1 MIRLYYKK
9 SLLEKNWKIKDC
21 DERESLMISQR
32 HDLPPI
38 LGKLLTL
45 RNIKDE
51 NVENFLNPNFFDNI
65 PDPFDLK
72 DMLRSIERTIIAIS
86 NKEKIG
92 IIADYDVDGST
103 SAAILFNFLS
113 SFNCEISL
121 KIPHRIK
128 EGYGPNIRIMD
139 EFVEEK
145 VDLIFI
151 LDCGTSS
158 FGIVDNLNYKDKDII
173 IIDHHISEFK
183 LPKIFSII
191 NPNRF
196 DENNLMKDL
205 AAVGV
210 TFLFVMGLRR
220 KMRESDFFNNDNKE
234 PNLLYSLDLVA
245 LGTVCDVV
253 NLNKYNR
260 NFVKKGLEIIKKRS
274 HKGIASIIDKSQ
286 INRTLT
292 SDDLG
297 FVIGP
302 KLNAA
307 SRIDD
312 SSLSSKIL
320 ISNNLLEI
328 ESIANKLSLLNDKRK
343 LIENNIFEKALEQ
356 AKKQINQK
364 LILVQGFNWHNG
376 VLGIIASRLVEKFNK
391 PSIVISIDNHICIGS
406 ARSIDQIDLG
416 NIIIKAKHEGF
427 LINGGGHKMAAG
439 FKIDNK
445 YINKFHDYLIKSFEE
460 YDELLFQKIDLY
472 DAKLSINE
480 INLDLLKYIEK
491 LEPFGK
497 GNKEPMFIV
506 HGLNI
511 DNYKIIKEKHL
522 LIFFKSEFGIKIKA
536 ISFNS
541 VGTKLGENLM
551 HNKSAKFEFGCT
563 IKRDNFSDDLK
574 PQLIIKD
581 AMIIN

>member
-158 FGIVDNLNYKDKDII
+158 FGIVDNLNYTDKDII

-210 TFLFVMGLRR
+210 TFLFVLGLRK
-220 KMRESDFFNNDNKE
+220 KMRESDFFHDKNKE
-234 PNLLYSLDLVA
+234 PNILSSLDLVA

-253 NLNKYNR
+253 NLNQYNR

-286 INRTLT
+286 INHTLT
-292 SDDLG
+292 SEDLG
-297 FVIGP
+297 YVIGP
-302 KLNAA
+302 QLNAA

-312 SSLSSKIL
+312 SSLPSKLL

-328 ESIANKLSLLNDKRK
+328 ESIANKLLLFNDKRK

-356 AKKQINQK
+356 ANKQI
-364 LILVQGFNWHNG
+364 
-376 VLGIIASRLVEKFNK
+376 S
-391 PSIVISIDNHICIGS
+391 
-406 ARSIDQIDLG
+406 
-416 NIIIKAKHEGF
+416 
-427 LINGGGHKMAAG
+427 
-439 FKIDNK
+439 
-445 YINKFHDYLIKSFEE
+445 
-460 YDELLFQKIDLY
+460 
-472 DAKLSINE
+472 
-480 INLDLLKYIEK
+480 
-491 LEPFGK
+491 
-497 GNKEPMFIV
+497 
-506 HGLNI
+506 
-511 DNYKIIKEKHL
+511 
-522 LIFFKSEFGIKIKA
+522 
-536 ISFNS
+536 
-541 VGTKLGENLM
+541 
-551 HNKSAKFEFGCT
+551 
-563 IKRDNFSDDLK
+563 
-574 PQLIIKD
+574 
-581 AMIIN
+581 